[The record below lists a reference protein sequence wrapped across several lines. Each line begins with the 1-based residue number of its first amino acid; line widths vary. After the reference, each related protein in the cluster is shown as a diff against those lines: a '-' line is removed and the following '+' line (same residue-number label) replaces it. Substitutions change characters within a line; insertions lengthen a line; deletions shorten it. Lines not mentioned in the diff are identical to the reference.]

1 MLVTLRNNNRSSRHW
16 RDSRSRENLERKW
29 SIFFYLELEN
39 WIFISRDV
47 LEYQD
52 FEEKILVLLSKF
64 EILKKI
70 LFHFSKEWDFAN
82 RFSFS
87 SRFSTQCLFQFSW
100 EIIFCSLGW
109 FWPSVFCRKGKYFK
123 KTVLCCWAIFWL
135 QFTSW
140 RLLRPRVISGSILNG
155 CPVERAYAKH
165 ARMRLTWLESED
177 QRRRRRDWFFLL
189 YVFDI
194 GYNKMDNYCT
204 ARLMIIALWWWYC
217 QTHNLCSGFE
227 RQNSSCGED
236 LILRF

>member
-1 MLVTLRNNNRSSRHW
+1 MTQSVISDAKLETDSQRNKRTRHW

-39 WIFISRDV
+39 WIFISRDA
-47 LEYQD
+47 LECQD

-87 SRFSTQCLFQFSW
+87 SRFFTQCLFQFSW

-135 QFTSW
+135 QFTKALHGDYYDQEPS
-140 RLLRPRVISGSILNG
+140 LGGNG
-155 CPVERAYAKH
+155 CPVERANAKH
-165 ARMRLTWLESED
+165 ARMRSEIDLYGEWGPEEEETYLIFVIFLHSES
-177 QRRRRRDWFFLL
+177 
-189 YVFDI
+189 
-194 GYNKMDNYCT
+194 
-204 ARLMIIALWWWYC
+204 A
-217 QTHNLCSGFE
+217 
-227 RQNSSCGED
+227 
-236 LILRF
+236 

>member
-1 MLVTLRNNNRSSRHW
+1 MWFRHW

-47 LEYQD
+47 LECQD
-52 FEEKILVLLSKF
+52 FEEQILVLLSKF

-87 SRFSTQCLFQFSW
+87 SRFFTQCLFQFSW

-135 QFTSW
+135 QFTKALHGDYYDQESSLGVFW
-140 RLLRPRVISGSILNG
+140 MVAQWKGHMQNMQEWDR
-155 CPVERAYAKH
+155 
-165 ARMRLTWLESED
+165 RLTWLESED

-189 YVFDI
+189 YLI
-194 GYNKMDNYCT
+194 LATIKWI
-204 ARLMIIALWWWYC
+204 IIALP
-217 QTHNLCSGFE
+217 
-227 RQNSSCGED
+227 D
-236 LILRF
+236 

>member
-1 MLVTLRNNNRSSRHW
+1 ML
-16 RDSRSRENLERKW
+16 
-29 SIFFYLELEN
+29 
-39 WIFISRDV
+39 ISQDV
-47 LEYQD
+47 LDCQD
-52 FEEKILVLLSKF
+52 FEDKILVLLSKF
-64 EILKKI
+64 KIWKKI
-70 LFHFSKEWDFAN
+70 LFLFSKEWDFAN

-87 SRFSTQCLFQFSW
+87 SRFFTQFLFQFSW

-135 QFTSW
+135 QFTKALHGDYYDQESSLGVFW
-140 RLLRPRVISGSILNG
+140 MVAQWKGHMQNMQEWDR
-155 CPVERAYAKH
+155 
-165 ARMRLTWLESED
+165 RLTWLESED
-177 QRRRRRDWFFLL
+177 QRRRRRDWFFFI
-189 YVFDI
+189 VFDI

-217 QTHNLCSGFE
+217 QTHNLYSGFE

>member
-1 MLVTLRNNNRSSRHW
+1 MPHKWINTVPFGPGHAFLAFFSLFWIFWVKWTIKRSPVLKKKIKKNFWCKLLQNPPQLKCYDTRHW

-39 WIFISRDV
+39 WIFISRDA
-47 LEYQD
+47 LECQD

-87 SRFSTQCLFQFSW
+87 SRFFTQCLFQFSW

-135 QFTSW
+135 FSLQKHFMETTMTKSHLW
-140 RLLRPRVISGSILNG
+140 EYFEWLPSGKGICKTCKNEI
-155 CPVERAYAKH
+155 V
-165 ARMRLTWLESED
+165 
-177 QRRRRRDWFFLL
+177 DWFF
-189 YVFDI
+189 
-194 GYNKMDNYCT
+194 YC
-204 ARLMIIALWWWYC
+204 IWYW
-217 QTHNLCSGFE
+217 L
-227 RQNSSCGED
+227 
-236 LILRF
+236 